1 MRRMSRK
8 RMNRKCMNRF
18 CSVIVACSL
27 ESDVADAF
35 AQAFPVLPVRIINPM
50 DHDGA

>member
-1 MRRMSRK
+1 MR
-8 RMNRKCMNRF
+8 RMNRKRMNRF

-27 ESDVADAF
+27 VSLVADAF
-35 AQAFPVLPVRIINPM
+35 TQAFPVLPVRIINSM

>member
-8 RMNRKCMNRF
+8 RMNRF

-27 ESDVADAF
+27 ESDVADTF
-35 AQAFPVLPVRIINPM
+35 ALAFPVLPVRIINST